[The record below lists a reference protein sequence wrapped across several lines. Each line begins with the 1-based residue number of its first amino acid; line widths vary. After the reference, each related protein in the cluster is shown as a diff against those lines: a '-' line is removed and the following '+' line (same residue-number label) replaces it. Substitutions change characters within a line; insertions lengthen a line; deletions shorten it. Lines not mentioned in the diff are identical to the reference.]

1 MIRNDSLAEP
11 YQRLFA
17 SIDTLIMLA
26 APNFE
31 IVATWRSEQEVK
43 LMGVFDSRKKVS
55 ISIMNRAGIGRF
67 VLH

>member
-1 MIRNDSLAEP
+1 
-11 YQRLFA
+11 
-17 SIDTLIMLA
+17 MLA